1 MYLVPNEGKGSASGY
16 CLVIVSFKSGSMKS
30 DRRKFIQQLGLSAL
44 GAGIAAALPWEVNA
58 GTEKSSFFEISLAQ
72 FSFASEFFSGKHN
85 TLEFPARAKKDFGI
99 SAVEYVS
106 MFFADKATDTV
117 FLKELAQR
125 ASDNGVKNNLIMVD
139 DENIAD
145 TDSAKRNH
153 AVESHYK
160 WVDAAKVLGCNSIRV
175 NLGSMDQT
183 GTADEIAKAAIEG
196 YGKLLEYGT
205 KNKLDIIVENHVGYS
220 CNGQWLA
227 GIMKQVNNPRAGV
240 LPDFGNF
247 CINRTKPATQ
257 DMAGYMAT
265 KCLEEYDKYKGV
277 EELMPYAKG
286 VSAKTHKFDAK
297 GNETE
302 IDFDRM
308 FAIIK
313 KAKFKGIVG
322 IEYEGGLMQMMGQ
335 PGYLTNEEGIKTTKK
350 LLERV
355 GV

>member
-1 MYLVPNEGKGSASGY
+1 
-16 CLVIVSFKSGSMKS
+16 MKS
-30 DRRKFIQQLGLSAL
+30 DRRKFIQQLGLSAI
-44 GAGIAAALPWEVNA
+44 GAGIATSLPWSEA
-58 GTEKSSFFEISLAQ
+58 YAEADRKPFFEISLAQ

-85 TLEFPARAKKDFGI
+85 TLDFPGRAKKDFGI
-99 SAVEYVS
+99 GAVEYVS
-106 MFFADKATDTV
+106 MFFADKATDAA
-117 FLKELAQR
+117 FLKELNQR
-125 ASDNGVKNNLIMVD
+125 AKDNGVKNNLIMVD

-145 TDSAKRNH
+145 TDTAKRNH

-175 NLGSMDQT
+175 NLGSMDQE
-183 GTADEIAKAAIEG
+183 GSADEIAKAAIEG
-196 YGKLLEYGT
+196 YSKLLEYGT
-205 KNKLDIIVENHVGYS
+205 KSQLDIIVENHVGHS

-227 GIMKQVNNPRAGV
+227 GIMKAVNNPRAGV

-247 CINRTKPATQ
+247 CVKRTKPATM
-257 DMAGYMAT
+257 DIAGYMAT

-286 VSAKTHKFDAK
+286 VSAKTHKFDAQ

-302 IDFDRM
+302 IDFVRM

-313 KAKFKGIVG
+313 KSKFKGIVG
-322 IEYEGGLMQMMGQ
+322 IEYEGGLMQMAAQ
-335 PGYLTNEEGIKTTKK
+335 PGYLTNEEGIKATKR